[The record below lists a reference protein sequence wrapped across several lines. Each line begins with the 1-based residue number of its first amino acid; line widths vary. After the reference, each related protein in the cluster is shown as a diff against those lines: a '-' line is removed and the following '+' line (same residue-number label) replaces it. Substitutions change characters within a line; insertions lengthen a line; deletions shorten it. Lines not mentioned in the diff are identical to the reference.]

1 MTLNAYGYVHNP
13 VSKPLPTYAGQRV
26 CWIHG
31 TNWVH
36 NCGGCGMARARVGVQ
51 EVPAVQKQVYLAG
64 SLRNPSIV
72 SIHKALETTGWKV
85 FSDWFAAGHEADD
98 WWKSYYTLRGFTY
111 KEALKEPASVNV
123 FEFDKRNIDASDV
136 MVLALPAGKSGHLE
150 LGYHLGK
157 GKPGYILL
165 DDPERWDIMY
175 AFATGLTDDI
185 EELCEWI
192 KALPA

>member
-1 MTLNAYGYVHNP
+1 MSLQD
-13 VSKPLPTYAGQRV
+13 YAASFKDVQMPKYTGQRV
-26 CWIHG
+26 CWVHG

-36 NCGGCGMARARVGVQ
+36 NCEECGTVRSHVGVQ

-64 SLRNPSIV
+64 SLRNQGIV
-72 SIHKALETTGWKV
+72 SIHKELMKTGYRV

-98 WWKSYYTLRGFTY
+98 WWKSYYTQLGLSY

-123 FEFDKRNIDASDV
+123 FNFDKKHIDASDV

-185 EELCEWI
+185 DELVNWI
-192 KALPA
+192 GELQ